1 MSAESKVPQRKLG
14 ADGPLVPVFGLG
26 SWNTWDRMDFD
37 DAVGLLQRS
46 VEAGINFF
54 DVAHYNMGPHAEQ
67 SKTDLIFG
75 KAIREA
81 GIVREDYLL
90 CGKLWLWEYPAA
102 GFAGQLNES
111 LDRVGVDKADL
122 VVVGDYMQR
131 PDVRVIV
138 TDVAEQIQAGR
149 FDAWGVN
156 NWIAADLYEAI
167 EFAAAEGLPAPCFAQ
182 LKYSVVRRTMA
193 EGSYYRELFD
203 SGSFAMQASD
213 ILEGGILAGK
223 LNPQRKIGADPG
235 GIRDGI
241 RAAAAELAD
250 IADSFN
256 ATAPQLALA
265 FCLANPAVANVLF
278 GVSRRSQFEDNLA
291 ALELHARHG
300 SLIREAVQHLWVDR
314 DKVRADGSWQ

>member
-1 MSAESKVPQRKLG
+1 MPANNLVPMRKLG
-14 ADGPLVPVFGLG
+14 SHELMVPVYGLG
-26 SWNTWDRMDFD
+26 SWNTWDRMEFD
-37 DAVGLLQRS
+37 DAVALLQRAAAVGAS
-46 VEAGINFF
+46 FF
-54 DVAHYNMGPHAEQ
+54 DVAYYNMGPHAEQ

-81 GIVREDYLL
+81 GIAREDYLL

-102 GFAGQLNES
+102 GFAGQLDES
-111 LDRVGVDKADL
+111 LDRIGIDKADL
-122 VVVGDYMQR
+122 VVVGDYKER
-131 PDVRVIV
+131 PDVRAVV
-138 TDVAEQIQAGR
+138 TDVAEQVRAGR

-156 NWIAADLYEAI
+156 NWIAEDLYEAI
-167 EFAAAEGLPAPCFAQ
+167 NFARGEGMPEPCFAQ

-193 EGSYYRELFD
+193 EGPYYQKLFD

-223 LNPQRKIGADPG
+223 KLPQRKIGADPG
-235 GIRDGI
+235 GIRAEI
-241 RAAAAELAD
+241 RDAADALAR
-250 IADSFN
+250 IAGEFN

-278 GVSRRSQFEDNLA
+278 GVSRREQLEDNLA

-300 SLIREAVQHLWVDR
+300 SAIRDALEGLWVDR
-314 DKVRADGSWQ
+314 GKVQADGSWL